1 MERMGLPINILDQI
15 ACVCCDISIWS
26 GIKKLTAED
35 LDLSK
40 EQMPPEGLAALGHKK
55 ICDPKAI
62 ADFKRIKGQA
72 ASLLAN
78 NGVRF
83 LTGYAIPLE
92 KLEEI
97 QGKLAE
103 LEEEFCRVRDNFLS
117 SYEET
122 IEAWIKAHPSWAIQI
137 RRAVEP
143 VERVAAALSW
153 RTSCFKVMHPGVA
166 DKGLQ
171 EEANSLGQQLLKE
184 VAQEAREAYAASF
197 HQKSSVTRK
206 ALRPLRRMYDK
217 LMSLSFLEPRVQPYL
232 AIMSSVLKRAEQK
245 TPIEGA
251 MLNEVKGVVLTL
263 TKPER
268 VLACG
273 DPGWTPEKPESLP
286 EQPGLEPDGQGEEAM
301 PATAPVEDTE
311 TPARDGED
319 TILPDDDE
327 DMGGDIPDLSQPPVW
342 FC

>member
-1 MERMGLPINILDQI
+1 MQEMTLPANVLDQI
-15 ACVCCDISIWS
+15 VCVCCDISIWT
-26 GIKKLTAED
+26 GQKKLTPED
-35 LDLSK
+35 LDLSP
-40 EQMPPEGLAALGHKK
+40 EQIPPEGLAALGHKR

-62 ADFKRIKGQA
+62 ADFKRIKHQA
-72 ASLLAN
+72 FTLLSN

-103 LEEEFCRVRDNFLS
+103 LEDEFYKVRNQFLS
-117 SYEET
+117 NYEET
-122 IEAWIKAHPSWAIQI
+122 IEAWIEAHPSWSHQI

-153 RTSCFKVMHPGVA
+153 RSSCFKVVHPGVT
-166 DKGLQ
+166 DKGL
-171 EEANSLGQQLLKE
+171 EDEANSLGRQLLRE
-184 VAQEAREAYAASF
+184 IAQEAKHIYTDSF
-197 HQKSSVTRK
+197 HQKASVTRK
-206 ALRPLRRMYDK
+206 ALRPLRRIYDK

-232 AIMSSVLKRAEQK
+232 KLMDTVLRDMKNI

-251 MLNEVKGVVLTL
+251 NLNELKGMVLTL

-268 VLACG
+268 VLTCG

-286 EQPGLEPDGQGEEAM
+286 EQPGLEPDEQGEA
-301 PATAPVEDTE
+301 
-311 TPARDGED
+311 TPAATSVQDIDAPDNDDGN
-319 TILPDDDE
+319 LPDDK
-327 DMGGDIPDLSQPPVW
+327 DMGREIPDFSQPPAW
-342 FC
+342 FY